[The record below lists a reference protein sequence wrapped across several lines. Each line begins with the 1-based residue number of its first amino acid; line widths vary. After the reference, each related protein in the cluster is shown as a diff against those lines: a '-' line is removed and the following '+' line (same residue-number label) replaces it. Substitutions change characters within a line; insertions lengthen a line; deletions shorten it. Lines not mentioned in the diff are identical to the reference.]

1 VGKRRV
7 EVNKELTKMVD
18 NKMNNALEEMRIMIE
33 RMMANK

>member
-1 VGKRRV
+1 MGKRRV